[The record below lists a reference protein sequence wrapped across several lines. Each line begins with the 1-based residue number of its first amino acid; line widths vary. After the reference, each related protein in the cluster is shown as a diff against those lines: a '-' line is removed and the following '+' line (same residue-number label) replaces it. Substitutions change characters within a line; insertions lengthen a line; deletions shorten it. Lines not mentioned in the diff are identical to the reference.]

1 MRCTIRVL
9 LVAAALV
16 LLAPATPAFAHSR
29 LVASDPA
36 DGAAVRTPP
45 NAVALTFSDGVQQQF
60 STVVVTGADG
70 ASYVDGAPRVT
81 DRTLTQ
87 PLRPLPNGAVRVAW
101 RTVSAD
107 GHPIE
112 GQFSFTVSG
121 SGAPA
126 GSGVPAATA
135 TPSTPP
141 AAAAT
146 PSATP
151 SAAPDAA
158 GGSGATPWIV
168 GGGVVIALLAGA
180 VFAGSRRRR
189 RRRQRAGTPAA

>member
-36 DGAAVRTPP
+36 DGATVSTPLD
-45 NAVALTFSDGVQQQF
+45 AVALTFSDGVQQQF

-70 ASYVDGAPRVT
+70 SSYVDRAPRVA

-87 PLRPLPNGAVRVAW
+87 PIRPLPNGAVRVAW

-121 SGAPA
+121 SG
-126 GSGVPAATA
+126 VRAATA
-135 TPSTPP
+135 
-141 AAAAT
+141 A
-146 PSATP
+146 PSATT
-151 SAAPDAA
+151 AATTDTTKDAA
-158 GGSGATPWIV
+158 GGSGAMPWV
-168 GGGVVIALLAGA
+168 VGGVVIALLAGA
-180 VFAGSRRRR
+180 AFAGSRRRR
-189 RRRQRAGTPAA
+189 RPGTPAA